1 MCACALL
8 PRGPYDRSWSGCER
22 PLSMNTPQLLQRLRT
37 DNVSGATTLVELAL
51 DILETFATQ
60 ETSPTPH
67 EFVTALETLVNALL
81 AAQPSMAVLINL
93 AQHVL
98 QVGPE
103 DLPLTT
109 VREQLQQTLTAFRR
123 DLHASTAAL
132 CQRALAI
139 LPSQSTV
146 LTYSNSATVI
156 AALCY
161 AHDHGRIRRVLLS
174 ESRPAYDGRPQAAAL
189 LEYGMAV
196 AYSTDMAL
204 FERLA
209 EANVVVIGADAVF
222 PEHLVNKLG
231 TRALAQLARL
241 QGIPCF
247 SLCAANKFLPAA
259 ATALLRI
266 AEHPGQEV
274 WPDAPDGL
282 VISNRY
288 FDTTPLMLLS
298 GIVSDQGIYTPEA
311 LRLLLQQQ
319 QLSPALQRLASSRTA
334 SNH

>member
-1 MCACALL
+1 
-8 PRGPYDRSWSGCER
+8 
-22 PLSMNTPQLLQRLRT
+22 MNVPQLLQRLRT

-51 DILETFATQ
+51 DILEAFATQ

-156 AALCY
+156 AALRY

-174 ESRPAYDGRPQAAAL
+174 ESRPAYDGRLQAAAL

-196 AYSTDMAL
+196 AYSIDMAL

-209 EANVVVIGADAVF
+209 EASVVVVGADAVF
-222 PEHLVNKLG
+222 PEYLVNKLG
-231 TRALAQLARL
+231 TRALAQLAQL

-247 SLCAANKFLPAA
+247 SLCAANKFLPTA

-266 AEHPGQEV
+266 VEHPGQEV

-288 FDTTPLMLLS
+288 FDTTPLTLLS

>member
-1 MCACALL
+1 
-8 PRGPYDRSWSGCER
+8 
-22 PLSMNTPQLLQRLRT
+22 MNIPQLLQRLRT

-51 DILETFATQ
+51 DILEAFATQ
-60 ETSPTPH
+60 EASPTPH
-67 EFVTALETLVNALL
+67 EFVTALEALVDAVL
-81 AAQPSMAVLINL
+81 AAQPSMAVMINL

-103 DLPLTT
+103 GLPLTT
-109 VREQLQQTLTAFRR
+109 VREQLQQMLTAFRR

-132 CQRALAI
+132 CQRALAV

-146 LTYSNSATVI
+146 LTYSNSATVL
-156 AALCY
+156 AALRY

-174 ESRPAYDGRPQAAAL
+174 ESRPAYDGRPQATAL
-189 LEYGMAV
+189 REYGMV
-196 AYSTDMAL
+196 VEYSIDMAL

-209 EANVVVIGADAVF
+209 EANVVVVGADAVF

-247 SLCAANKFLPAA
+247 SLCAANKFLPTA

-266 AEHPGQEV
+266 MEHPGQEV
-274 WPDAPDGL
+274 WPEAPDGL
-282 VISNRY
+282 AINNRY
-288 FDTTPLMLLS
+288 FDTTPLALLS
-298 GIVSDQGIYTPEA
+298 GIVSDQGSYTPEA
-311 LRLLLQQQ
+311 LRLLLQQR
-319 QLSPALQRLASSRTA
+319 QLSPALQRLASGRTA